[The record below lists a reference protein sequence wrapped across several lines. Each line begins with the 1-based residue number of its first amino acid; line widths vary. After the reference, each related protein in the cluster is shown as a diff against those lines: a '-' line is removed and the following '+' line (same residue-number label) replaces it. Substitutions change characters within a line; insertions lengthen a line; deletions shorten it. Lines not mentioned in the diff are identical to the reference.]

1 MKRDGIILWEAHRG
15 GGGGFEMPESCKLSF
30 EYGWL
35 HGGRPEADVNLT
47 SDGVMISLHD
57 PNLNRI
63 ARNLPEAFRDKPVS
77 EISWAELQTIDI
89 GWEQYPN
96 QHVVSLEELFKQLQ
110 LEPSRNLVID
120 YKRVPIPQ
128 LAEAINQ
135 FKVGKQVTIASCNRE
150 LLREAKSL
158 APEIRTKNW
167 LGGTPETIMES
178 FRTVQSEKFEGITEV
193 QLHLNGHNPQLPVGS
208 WRYDLPRDFVS
219 EALAITKSSDVLLQT
234 LPWKFEREDIFAI
247 LDIGV
252 RSFAVDYPHKF
263 TMACA
268 EYFGNRW

>member
-1 MKRDGIILWEAHRG
+1 MRDGIILWEAHRG
-15 GGGGFEMPESCKLSF
+15 GGGGYEMPESCKLSF

-47 SDGVMISLHD
+47 SDNVMVSLHD

-63 ARNLPEAFRDKPVS
+63 AHNLPEQYKDKPIS

-89 GWEQYPN
+89 GWDQYPN
-96 QHVVSLEELFKQLQ
+96 QHVVSMEDLFIQLQ
-110 LEPSRNLVID
+110 KDPARNMVID
-120 YKRVPIPQ
+120 YKRVPLPM
-128 LAEAINQ
+128 LADMINKY
-135 FKVGKQVTIASCNRE
+135 KVGRQITFACHNRA
-150 LLREAKSL
+150 LLREIKVL
-158 APEIRTKNW
+158 VPEIRTKNW
-167 LGGTPETIMES
+167 LGGTPQQIIDKFHTIQAEG
-178 FRTVQSEKFEGITEV
+178 FEGITEV
-193 QLHLNGHNPQLPVGS
+193 QLHLNGLNPDLPLGG
-208 WRYDLPRDFVS
+208 WRYDLPQPFVAD
-219 EALAITKSSDVLLQT
+219 ALTATKHCGILLQT

-247 LDIGV
+247 LDLGV